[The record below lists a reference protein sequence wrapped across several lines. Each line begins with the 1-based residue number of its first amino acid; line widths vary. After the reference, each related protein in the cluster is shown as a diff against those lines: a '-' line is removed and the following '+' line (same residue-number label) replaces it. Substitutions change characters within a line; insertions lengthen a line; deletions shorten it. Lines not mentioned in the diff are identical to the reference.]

1 MTFGLKIHAK
11 FIYIHAVME
20 NPVKKAKT
28 LVKYERFTDCMI
40 REMPVVIMTC
50 VT

>member
-1 MTFGLKIHAK
+1 MTFGLKMHAK
-11 FIYIHAVME
+11 FIYIHAVTE

-40 REMPVVIMTC
+40 RELQVKNTTC